1 MTVRAGSSS
10 SFLCFD
16 NRKILRKGHNQERIF
31 SVNAALFSARKIV
44 LTYDCNNTFIFTS
57 G

>member
-16 NRKILRKGHNQERIF
+16 NRKILRKGHNPERIF

-44 LTYDCNNTFIFTS
+44 LTKDCSANLL
-57 G
+57 